1 MNSYIIFRIGIP
13 HPTREE
19 VELIMRISEGIPAG
33 APIFPGGEG
42 MSGVMSVIKSKL
54 TAEEISQEFQKI
66 STGADYQGEDS
77 NVMPVMVFKV
87 DQSNFSY
94 TRDMDSFLGWGE
106 VFRDK
111 LGVQV
116 AGEPQE
122 CRLGL
127 DELLDLVKQKGGFNN
142 LTTEEQSRLKK
153 LSQ

>member
-19 VELIMRISEGIPAG
+19 VELIMRISDGNPAG
-33 APIFPGGEG
+33 APIFPSDEG

-66 STGADYQGEDS
+66 STGLDYKGDDS
-77 NVMPVMVFKV
+77 NVMPVMVFKA

-94 TRDMDSFLGWGE
+94 NQDMNTFLGWGDS
-106 VFRDK
+106 FRDM

-116 AGEPQE
+116 AGSPQE

>member
-19 VELIMRISEGIPAG
+19 VELVMRISDGNPAG

-66 STGADYQGEDS
+66 STGPDYKGEDS

-94 TRDMDSFLGWGE
+94 TQDMDSFLGWGE
-106 VFRDK
+106 VFRDM

-142 LTTEEQSRLKK
+142 LTTAEQSRLKK

>member
-1 MNSYIIFRIGIP
+1 MNGYIIFRIGIP

-19 VELIMRISEGIPAG
+19 VELIMRISDGNPAG
-33 APIFPGGEG
+33 APIFPGEEG
-42 MSGVMSVIKSKL
+42 MSGVMSVIKSNL

-66 STGADYQGEDS
+66 STGLDYNGEDS
-77 NVMPVMVFKV
+77 NVMPVMVFKT
-87 DQSNFSY
+87 DSSSFSY
-94 TRDMDSFLGWGE
+94 NKDMNSFLDWGP
-106 VFRDK
+106 VFKDM
-111 LGVQV
+111 LGVQA

-127 DELLDLVKQKGGFNN
+127 DELLDLVKVKGGFNN